1 MDINM
6 KVNVL
11 PALTYNWLHVNESS
25 IVQENIRIDRLEIPL
40 PERVP
45 EGISV
50 ETQVPATKAE
60 EIFAGAAEIT
70 KKQNAAN
77 IQGPNGDTYGRN
89 AGQHVHTGMGIDA
102 DRLMDS
108 MHVMTTVICAA
119 EHRKIAE
126 PLVLHDYMKDGE
138 GTLSRQIIHAK
149 RGSEITVVM
158 DYRSE
163 DTAAGFHGISTK
175 LYAEQDATIHL
186 VKVQM
191 LGSGFV
197 HFDDIGGVCEENAV
211 IDLIQMEMG
220 AHKVWNGCHINLLG
234 KEASFQDNTGYLC
247 RYDQQYDMNYVA
259 EQRGRKTQSEMIF
272 RGVLMDQA
280 QKTFRGTIDFRN
292 GSCGSTGDEQEDT
305 MLLSPDVINRTIPLI
320 LCQEEDVDGRHG
332 ATIGQ
337 LGEDLLFY
345 MQTRGISA
353 EEAKKIMVRARL
365 ESIGRLIPED
375 YLRGTVED
383 YIRKIL

>member
-25 IVQENIRIDRLEIPL
+25 IVEENIRIDRFAIPVPENL
-40 PERVP
+40 PEGV
-45 EGISV
+45 SV
-50 ETQVPATKAE
+50 ETQIPADKAE
-60 EIFAGAAEIT
+60 EIFAKAAEIANQ
-70 KKQNAAN
+70 QNAAN
-77 IQGPNGDTYGRN
+77 IQKPNGDTYGHN

-305 MLLSPDVINRTIPLI
+305 LLLSPDVINRTIPLI

>member
-1 MDINM
+1 
-6 KVNVL
+6 
-11 PALTYNWLHVNESS
+11 
-25 IVQENIRIDRLEIPL
+25 
-40 PERVP
+40 
-45 EGISV
+45 
-50 ETQVPATKAE
+50 
-60 EIFAGAAEIT
+60 
-70 KKQNAAN
+70 
-77 IQGPNGDTYGRN
+77 
-89 AGQHVHTGMGIDA
+89 
-102 DRLMDS
+102 
-108 MHVMTTVICAA
+108 
-119 EHRKIAE
+119 
-126 PLVLHDYMKDGE
+126 
-138 GTLSRQIIHAK
+138 
-149 RGSEITVVM
+149 
-158 DYRSE
+158 
-163 DTAAGFHGISTK
+163 
-175 LYAEQDATIHL
+175 
-186 VKVQM
+186 M

-305 MLLSPDVINRTIPLI
+305 LLLSPDVINRTIPLI